1 MAMYTCVV
9 ILTLQIVSTFIE
21 HQRLG
26 VVASTVTE
34 SDEETTETKE
44 FLNQMLRTGQRLD
57 SNIIQSKMYSRM
69 IIPSS

>member
-1 MAMYTCVV
+1 MAMHTCVV

-21 HQRLG
+21 RQRLG

-57 SNIIQSKMYSRM
+57 SNMQSKMYSRM

>member
-1 MAMYTCVV
+1 MAMHTCVV

-21 HQRLG
+21 CQRLG